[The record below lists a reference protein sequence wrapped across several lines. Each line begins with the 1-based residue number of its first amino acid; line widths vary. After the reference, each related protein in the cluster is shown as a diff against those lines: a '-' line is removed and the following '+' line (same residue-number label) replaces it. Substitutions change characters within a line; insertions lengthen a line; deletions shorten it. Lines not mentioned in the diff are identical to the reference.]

1 MSWNIRLSDIIK
13 HAVFRQTTLNIP
25 QFTTN
30 GEFAF
35 PELIKN
41 TDQRFGTSRMFQI
54 VNVYALKNRGF
65 FLQISKGMVH
75 HYVHTTIF
83 YKIYVPPL
91 FLHGASKVKKHTE
104 TAEISYK
111 PAQFLAKNQRQT
123 SRMDGNH
130 SGNERLAQTT
140 NLLALVLVFTFL
152 SLALKSCS
160 SKLHSFCTKKF
171 SLMVL
176 NKQDCFGSYIPA
188 SSFNVSLNK
197 VVYVYSI
204 NVH

>member
-1 MSWNIRLSDIIK
+1 M
-13 HAVFRQTTLNIP
+13 
-25 QFTTN
+25 
-30 GEFAF
+30 
-35 PELIKN
+35 
-41 TDQRFGTSRMFQI
+41 
-54 VNVYALKNRGF
+54 
-65 FLQISKGMVH
+65 
-75 HYVHTTIF
+75 
-83 YKIYVPPL
+83 
-91 FLHGASKVKKHTE
+91 FLHSFFTELQRPKTHTE

-111 PAQFLAKNQRQT
+111 PSQFLAKNQRQS
-123 SRMDGNH
+123 SRMEGNH

-152 SLALKSCS
+152 CLALKSCS
-160 SKLHSFCTKKF
+160 SKLHSFCTINF

-197 VVYVYSI
+197 VAYVSSI